1 MANNF
6 LKKHPKISTFILS
19 SIIVFLFG
27 FLLFKII
34 TFDILQDFE
43 GGEKYSIYDKIIYQI
58 RCNQERNI
66 RLRELKPNSNY
77 LRTPK
82 QNYETLENR
91 QYHLDTD
98 NNGFIKPAMVNKVP
112 QVQIFF
118 LGGSTTECEMVD
130 PEFRFP
136 YLSGRI
142 LQEKLNIKINSDN
155 AAKSGNNSLH
165 SIDILLNKL
174 IPFNPDI
181 VVMMHNINDLSAL
194 FYEGTYWNSNK
205 VITPIACD
213 KKNRDGFIK
222 KDQWSL
228 SEAWRNRILKD
239 VNEQKRI
246 TEDFAQN
253 LKIFISIAKA
263 KNIVPVLMTQA
274 NRIENDPDF
283 VNERGQEA
291 SKLYQKL
298 YIKFNQTIRQIAKN
312 ENVLLIDLAKKIPAD
327 KKYIYDVVHFNKAGS
342 VLVADEVAKNLEN
355 VVKKKVKN
363 HRK

>member
-1 MANNF
+1 MKNNF

-19 SIIVFLFG
+19 SIIVFLFV
-27 FLLFKII
+27 FLLIKIL

-58 RCNQERNI
+58 RCNNERNI

-82 QNYETLENR
+82 QKYETLEHR
-91 QYHLDTD
+91 QYHLDSD
-98 NNGFIKPAMVNKVP
+98 NNGFVKPALVNQDP

-136 YLSGRI
+136 YLAGRI

-174 IPFNPDI
+174 MPFKPDI
-181 VVMMHNINDLSAL
+181 VVMMHNINDLSTL
-194 FYEGTYWNSNK
+194 FYEGSYWNKNK
-205 VITPIACD
+205 VISPIACD
-213 KKNRDGFIK
+213 IKNHDNFVK
-222 KDQWSL
+222 QDQWSL
-228 SEAWRNRILKD
+228 SDDWRNRILKD
-239 VNEQKRI
+239 VKEQDRI
-246 TEDFAQN
+246 IEDFVQN
-253 LKIFISIAKA
+253 LKIFINIAKA
-263 KNIVPVLMTQA
+263 KNIIPVLMTQA

-283 VNERGQEA
+283 INERGQEA

-298 YIKFNQTIRQIAKN
+298 YIKFNQTIRQVAKN

-342 VLVADEVAKNLEN
+342 ILVADEVAKNLEN
-355 VVKKKVKN
+355 VVMKKVKN